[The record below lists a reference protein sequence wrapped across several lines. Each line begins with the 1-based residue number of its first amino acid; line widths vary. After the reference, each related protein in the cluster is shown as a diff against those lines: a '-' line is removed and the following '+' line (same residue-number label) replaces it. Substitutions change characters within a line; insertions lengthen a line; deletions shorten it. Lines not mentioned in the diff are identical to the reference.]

1 MHAPCTHSACTGF
14 GAAKHLSEQGYAVTL
29 VDASPNP
36 GGLSAGWRTPQG
48 RTVEAGFKGF
58 WYQVLHNTIC
68 IYTCVISG
76 SKSALFVTQAPQPQ
90 YANIFSLVREL
101 GIEWP
106 FTPFT
111 TSGFWSPSGLTTE
124 APVFSE
130 KIRLPTMLGQF
141 VWTAQL
147 PWTISIPDRLT
158 MFNMLY
164 PVIDFD
170 SDKDTYE
177 KYDTM
182 SAYDLFRQWGISK
195 EIYEKFLKPT
205 CASPCVCTFIVVH
218 CCFDHRFDR
227 SIRPSRR
234 AQRGGSAWVLCV
246 LRTRAPGRL

>member
-1 MHAPCTHSACTGF
+1 MHASTCIARARIFTHCTCPATPRFSCKVIKTVVHAHQRRCKLKTGSSIANPRHLHQRGNVLRRQEKGGGRRRRMGRYCAASPSVYHTPPTAGF

-48 RTVEAGFKGF
+48 RAVEAGFKGF
-58 WYQVLHNTIC
+58 WY
-68 IYTCVISG
+68 
-76 SKSALFVTQAPQPQ
+76 Q

-141 VWTAQL
+141 IWTAQL
-147 PWTISIPDRLT
+147 PWTISVPDRLT
-158 MFNMLY
+158 Y
-164 PVIDFD
+164 VGGTP
-170 SDKDTYE
+170 
-177 KYDTM
+177 M
-182 SAYDLFRQWGISK
+182 STTGPRMHVFLFFQQDVQHAIS
-195 EIYEKFLKPT
+195 
-205 CASPCVCTFIVVH
+205 
-218 CCFDHRFDR
+218 
-227 SIRPSRR
+227 
-234 AQRGGSAWVLCV
+234 GG
-246 LRTRAPGRL
+246 